1 MYYLYLPTMKK
12 IILSLFTLSTL
23 FTGFKAKAD
32 EGMWLPFLIGKNYED
47 MKRLGLRLTA
57 DDIYNVNKASLKDAI
72 VQFGGG
78 CTGEIISNQGLLI
91 TNHHCGYGDIANLST
106 VENNYLENGFWAK
119 SFAEELP
126 AKGLSVKFLA
136 AMHDVTDRV
145 LAAKGKGEKLQANI
159 QKIIKELETEY
170 SNNGQYSVRVASYFN
185 GNQYIALQYEIFTDV
200 RLVGTPPKSLGKYG
214 GDTDNW
220 IWPRHT
226 ADFSMFR
233 VYANKDNKPAAYSK
247 ENVPYTPKH
256 FLPVNIQGVNEGD
269 YSMIMGYPG
278 RTNRYETSY
287 GVDLAINDVNPSIVK
302 LRDARLSIMRKYMRQ
317 DPAVNLLLASNYA
330 SIANYWKYFIG
341 QTEQLKRLNVINDKK
356 AQEKDFLKWSQQN
369 GAGYDNLMN
378 DFASIYKDYKPYA
391 KHSVYLTEGIRAS
404 SLGRIAYMTY
414 SLEQAMNDKKKS
426 PEDIKKIVA
435 ALKQNRDAMMKDL
448 IPSMDKEI
456 FAKAAELFYSDV
468 PKTQHPEV
476 YNTNI
481 FKVFG
486 SENLEKT
493 FKDYTEYVYMNT
505 MFLNDV
511 KFEDFVKNPTIEK
524 LQADP
529 AYNFAA
535 SFAKNYET
543 YYAEKNKV
551 FNETKAALAK
561 DYVKGIMT
569 KNKGQLMYPD
579 ANSTM
584 RVTYGSVGGYNPQD
598 AVTYKHYTNL
608 DGLLAKFKPGDYE
621 FDLPADFIELAKSKN
636 FGPYA
641 NDKGEL
647 VVNFVTNND
656 ITGGNSGSPM
666 INAEGHL
673 TGLAF
678 DGNWEAMSGDIA
690 FDKTYKRTIAVDS
703 RFVLWIIQYYGK
715 ADNLI
720 KEMKIVK

>member
-1 MYYLYLPTMKK
+1 MKR
-12 IILSLFTLSTL
+12 IILSLFAVTTL

-57 DDIYNVNKASLKDAI
+57 EDIYNVNKASLKDAI

-126 AKGLSVKFLA
+126 AKGLSVKFLV

-145 LAAKGKGEKLQANI
+145 LAAKGKGEKLKANI

-170 SNNGQYSVRVASYFN
+170 SNGGQYSVRVASYFN

-256 FLPVNIQGVNEGD
+256 FLPVSIKGVNEGD

-302 LRDARLSIMRKYMRQ
+302 LRDARLTIMRKYMRQ
-317 DPAVNLLLASNYA
+317 DPAVNLMLASKYA

-356 AQEKDFLKWSQQN
+356 SQEKDFLKWSQQT

-378 DFASIYKDYKPYA
+378 DFATIYKDYKPYA
-391 KHSVYLTEGIRAS
+391 KHSVYLSEGITSS
-404 SLGRIAYMTY
+404 SLGRLAYMAY
-414 SLEQAMNDKKKS
+414 GLEEALNDKKTTA
-426 PEDIKKIVA
+426 EDIKKLVNAI
-435 ALKQNRDAMMKDL
+435 KMNRDAMMKEF

-456 FAKAAELFYSDV
+456 FAKTAELFYTDV
-468 PKTQHPEV
+468 PKSQHPDV
-476 YNTNI
+476 YTNSI

-493 FKDYTEYVYMNT
+493 FKDYTEYVYLNT
-505 MFLNDV
+505 LFLNDV
-511 KFEDFVKNPTIEK
+511 KFDEFIKNPTVAK

-529 AYNFAA
+529 AYNFA
-535 SFAKNYET
+535 SRFAKNYQT
-543 YYAEKNKV
+543 YYAEKNKA
-551 FNETKAALAK
+551 FNEAKAILAK

-579 ANSTM
+579 ANSSM
-584 RVTYGSVGGYNPQD
+584 RITYGSVGGYNPQD

-608 DGLLAKFKPGDYE
+608 DGLLAKYQPGDYE
-621 FDLPADFIELAKSKN
+621 FDLPADFIDLAKSKN

-666 INAEGHL
+666 INADGHL

-690 FDKTYKRTIAVDS
+690 FDKKYKRTIAVDS
-703 RFVLWIIQYYGK
+703 RFVLWIIHYYGK
-715 ADNLI
+715 AENLI
-720 KEMKIVK
+720 NEMKIVK

>member
-1 MYYLYLPTMKK
+1 MYYLYLPSMKK

-57 DDIYNVNKASLKDAI
+57 EDIYNVNKASLKDAI

-106 VENNYLENGFWAK
+106 VDNNYLENGFWAK
-119 SFAEELP
+119 SLAEELP
-126 AKGLSVKFLA
+126 SKGLSVKFLA

-356 AQEKDFLKWSQQN
+356 NEEKEFLKWNQQN

-378 DFASIYKDYKPYA
+378 DFAGIYKDYKPYA
-391 KHSVYLTEGIRAS
+391 KHSVYLSEGIYS
-404 SLGRIAYMTY
+404 STLARLGNVSYGVYKVLQNKKAKPEELKSAIAR
-414 SLEQAMNDKKKS
+414 LKS
-426 PEDIKKIVA
+426 A
-435 ALKQNRDAMMKDL
+435 RDAAMKQFVPG
-448 IPSMDKEI
+448 IEKETL
-456 FAKAAELFYSDV
+456 AKTAELFYNDI
-468 PKTQHPEV
+468 PKSQHPDV
-476 YNTNI
+476 FSNVI

-486 SENLEKT
+486 SENLEKS
-493 FKDYTEYVYMNT
+493 FKNYAEHLFLNS
-505 MFLNDV
+505 MFLNEV
-511 KFEDFVKNPTIEK
+511 KFEDFIKNPTAEK
-524 LQADP
+524 LEAEP
-529 AYNFAA
+529 AFVYAA

-543 YYAEKNKV
+543 YYADKNQA

-621 FDLPADFIELAKSKN
+621 FDLPADFIELAKAKD

-703 RFVLWIIQYYGK
+703 RFVLWIIHYYGK